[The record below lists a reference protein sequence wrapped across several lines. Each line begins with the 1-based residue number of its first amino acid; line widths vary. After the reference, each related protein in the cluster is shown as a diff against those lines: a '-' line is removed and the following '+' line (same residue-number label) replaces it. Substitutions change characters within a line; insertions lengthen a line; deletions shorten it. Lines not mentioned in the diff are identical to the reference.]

1 MENVKFSKNYPLTIL
16 IAEYNHDVSSSA
28 KVILLQLGYSPE
40 VATNSQEMMTM
51 TSKKKYDVVLM
62 DIQMPEVEGVLAS
75 RPGDTGA
82 GRPIFIAM
90 TVSDSTETGEVY
102 LRPGMDH
109 SICKPVDPDELTL
122 QLKACSV
129 LSGTRRIR
137 ATE

>member
-1 MENVKFSKNYPLTIL
+1 MENAIFSTHYPLTIL
-16 IAEYNHDVSSSA
+16 VAEHNHDAHSST
-28 KVILLQLGYSPE
+28 KGILLQLGYSPE
-40 VATNSQEMMTM
+40 VASSSQEMMSM
-51 TSKKKYDVVLM
+51 TSQKKYDVVLM
-62 DIQMPEVEGVLAS
+62 DIQMPEVEGVLATRS
-75 RPGDTGA
+75 GDSDT

-90 TVSDSTETGEVY
+90 TVSDPTDTGEVY

-137 ATE
+137 